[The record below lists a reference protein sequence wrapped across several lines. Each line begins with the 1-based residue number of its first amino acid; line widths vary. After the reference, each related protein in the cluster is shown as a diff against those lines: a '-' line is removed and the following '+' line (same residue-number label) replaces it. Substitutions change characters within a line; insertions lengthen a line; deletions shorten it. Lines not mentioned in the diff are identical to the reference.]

1 MFIVFEGIDGSG
13 KTTVSKLFAEKLKG
27 KNKKV
32 LWTNEP
38 NSDTDFGL
46 DIRSILKKHE
56 TKLDNLTELLLFS
69 ASRVEH
75 IKNVIEPAL
84 KENKTVIS
92 DRYYYST
99 VAYQGF
105 AGNMEKNIL
114 SAVNGAVFNKFP
126 IYPDIVFWIDTD
138 IDTCMQRSKKT
149 DAKDM
154 MSKEYYERCREYYSH
169 LYNNGESY
177 TVSHIIRIDGNQALD
192 KVVEDVLVEYSKYCF
207 KESIHL
213 RVAAADICELFENL
227 Q

>member
-13 KTTVSKLFAEKLKG
+13 KTTVSKLFIEKLKER
-27 KNKKV
+27 NKKV

-105 AGNMEKNIL
+105 AGNMKGNIL

-138 IDTCMQRSKKT
+138 IDACMQRSKKT

-154 MSKEYYERCREYYSH
+154 MPKEYYELCREYYSH
-169 LYNNGESY
+169 LYNNREAYKS
-177 TVSHIIRIDGNQALD
+177 SRIIKIDGNQTLD
-192 KVVEDVLVEYSKYCF
+192 KVVEDIMVHY
-207 KESIHL
+207 I
-213 RVAAADICELFENL
+213 NL
-227 Q
+227 A